1 MVKDFP
7 GGEGVEVTVTERDCE
22 PVQVLCCE
30 KVSEFEK
37 ESEDESESDGAGLSE
52 PRDADTVHEAV
63 TTFESEF
70 WLGLREEVSSTLR
83 DTLSEGSFVSEKLA
97 VAVRVTVT
105 DTLADSRVRDLEMES
120 VFVALSLKD
129 LDLLPIVTVR
139 EGPDFE
145 NDVELDSDVVTNAEN
160 VPDNDFESVW
170 DAIIVGV
177 ASLPVR
183 DEVDSVCDVV
193 VVGVASLT
201 VRDSECSKLSDSDA
215 ESTPEIDVLLDVR
228 VCDTLVDMWI
238 EEITDKLA
246 VKEEV
251 ADKLVDAVCSA
262 CEQMAHKASTAR
274 SSWERPHHGTHL
286 SWDLT
291 SLLILS

>member
-1 MVKDFP
+1 MLSAEADLDWVCVGEVVRVNASVGLSLPLCVAVSCVLDNSAVCEMVKDFP

-160 VPDNDFESVW
+160 VPDNDFESV
-170 DAIIVGV
+170 
-177 ASLPVR
+177 
-183 DEVDSVCDVV
+183 
-193 VVGVASLT
+193 
-201 VRDSECSKLSDSDA
+201 
-215 ESTPEIDVLLDVR
+215 
-228 VCDTLVDMWI
+228 
-238 EEITDKLA
+238 
-246 VKEEV
+246 
-251 ADKLVDAVCSA
+251 
-262 CEQMAHKASTAR
+262 
-274 SSWERPHHGTHL
+274 
-286 SWDLT
+286 
-291 SLLILS
+291 